1 MHGPVVVVVVLML
14 RLVRSSRLLLEHL
27 LDLRLDGRPGLV
39 ETLLSLEFPE
49 LLNLAVATR
58 RDVRPKLINKI
69 AFCCVLALSKC
80 RYLFLMEIFRF
91 GVLF

>member
-1 MHGPVVVVVVLML
+1 MHGPVVVVVLML

-58 RDVRPKLINKI
+58 RDVRPKLINKNR
-69 AFCCVLALSKC
+69 VLLC
-80 RYLFLMEIFRF
+80 F
-91 GVLF
+91 GLVQM

>member
-1 MHGPVVVVVVLML
+1 MHGPVVVVVLML

-39 ETLLSLEFPE
+39 ETLLSLEFAE

-58 RDVRPKLINKI
+58 RDVRPKLINKNR
-69 AFCCVLALSKC
+69 VLLC
-80 RYLFLMEIFRF
+80 F
-91 GVLF
+91 GLVQM